1 MIKRPKSIFIPV
13 SIIDADLSATCKLAL
28 SHYAYWTATQGHCT
42 DKVCRGNQYSLPE
55 MLGLSDEAICLANKK
70 LVEGGWITIKRTI
83 RNGKLSYLDIKAT
96 DKAMRHFTDS
106 NGKRLRSGPERFVE
120 VLTECVRNT
129 KPADAISLSIL
140 VRLTK
145 EVGATAGFRATSKA
159 LVARRLGMAVSSLND
174 QIKRLT
180 GLINWDSIKNT
191 MSLTAACIRSVL
203 SANNKDSRA
212 TAIMEKISEMYDWA
226 ESGSMCEMAFIK
238 HCNKRIQTL
247 LAIGATE
254 EAGEVENYIAMMA

>member
-1 MIKRPKSIFIPV
+1 MINRPKSIYVPV
-13 SIIDADLSATCKLAL
+13 SLIDADLSATCKLAL

-55 MLGLSDEAICLANKK
+55 MLGVSDEAICLANKK
-70 LVEGGWITIKRTI
+70 LVDGGWITIKRTI

-96 DKAMRHFTDS
+96 DKAMKHFTDS
-106 NGKRLRSGPERFVE
+106 NGKRLRNGPERFVE
-120 VLTECVRNT
+120 VLAECVRNT
-129 KPADAISLSIL
+129 KPSDAISLSVM

-159 LVARRLGMAVSSLND
+159 LVARRLGVAVSSLND
-174 QIKRLT
+174 QIKRLA
-180 GLINWDSIKNT
+180 GLIKWDSIKNT
-191 MSLTAACIRSVL
+191 MSLTAACIRAVL
-203 SANNKDSRA
+203 SSNNKDSRA
-212 TAIMEKISEMYDWA
+212 ASIMEKISEMWDWV
-226 ESGSMCEMAFIK
+226 ESGSMDEGAFIK

-254 EAGEVENYIAMMA
+254 EASEVENYVAMMA

>member
-1 MIKRPKSIFIPV
+1 MLNIPKSIFIPV
-13 SIIDADLSATCKLAL
+13 SLIDADISATCKLAL
-28 SHYAYWTATQGHCT
+28 SHYAYWTSTQGHCT
-42 DKVCRGNQYSLPE
+42 DKVCRGSQYSLPE
-55 MLGLSDEAICLANKK
+55 MLGVSDEAICLANKK
-70 LVEGGWITIKRTI
+70 LVDGGWIAIKRTI

-96 DKAMRHFTDS
+96 DKAMKHFTDS
-106 NGKRLRSGPERFVE
+106 NGKRLRNGPERFVE

-129 KPADAISLSIL
+129 KPSDAISMSVM

-180 GLINWDSIKNT
+180 GLIKWDSLTST

-203 SANNKDSRA
+203 SVNNKDSRA
-212 TAIMEKISEMYDWA
+212 TAIMEKISEMYYWV
-226 ESGSMCEMAFIK
+226 ESGSMDEIAFIK

-247 LAIGATE
+247 LAIGAIE
-254 EAGEVENYIAMMA
+254 DASEVENYMAMMA

>member
-55 MLGLSDEAICLANKK
+55 MLGVSDEAVCLANKK

-106 NGKRLRSGPERFVE
+106 NGKRLRSSHKRFVE

-129 KPADAISLSIL
+129 KPADAISLSML

-174 QIKRLT
+174 QIQRLAD
-180 GLINWDSIKNT
+180 LIKWDSLTNT
-191 MSLTAACIRSVL
+191 MSLAAACIRSVL
-203 SANNKDSRA
+203 SSNNKDSRA
-212 TAIMEKISEMYDWA
+212 AAIMEKISEMWDWV
-226 ESGSMCEMAFIK
+226 ESGSMDELAFIK

-247 LAIGATE
+247 LAIGAVD
-254 EAGEVENYIAMMA
+254 EAIEVNEMMEIIA

>member
-13 SIIDADLSATCKLAL
+13 SLIDADLSATCKLAL

-55 MLGLSDEAICLANKK
+55 MLGVSDEAICLANRK
-70 LVEGGWITIKRTI
+70 LVGGGWITIKRTI

-145 EVGATAGFRATSKA
+145 EVGATAGFRANSKA

-180 GLINWDSIKNT
+180 CLIKWDSITNT

-203 SANNKDSRA
+203 SANNKESRA
-212 TAIMEKISEMYDWA
+212 SEITSVISSMFDFV
-226 ESGSMCEMAFIK
+226 ESGSMDELAFIK
-238 HCNKRIQTL
+238 HCRERIKVL
-247 LAIGATE
+247 LMLGFMA
-254 EAGEVENYIAMMA
+254 EAAEAQEMIEVLS